1 MAPWILVGLFV
12 IGPWGEI
19 VMFRGRARCVRAA
32 GAAMAGTL
40 LLAAAADAQ
49 VPLQR
54 PGQQRPWADRNPDIG
69 TGQATSLA
77 HAQPAPAAFAEIT
90 DETGRRVR
98 IPQPVRR
105 IVSLAPSL
113 TETLYALGA
122 QDRLVGDTDYC
133 DYPPEAQ
140 KKPKVG
146 GAINPNLE
154 QIAALRPDL
163 VLMTKSLNRYETV
176 RALDDLHIPS
186 YATDPHTVDD
196 IISSTARLAEVLGI
210 GEAGQ
215 ALAQELRQRLTEIE
229 GRVGELPR
237 RRVLFVVWS
246 DPLIS
251 VGRNTFIADALR
263 RARAISVIDTAQD
276 WPQVS
281 LEEVV
286 HLQPEAL
293 IFAATHPQAEAR
305 DFAALAQRPGWR
317 DLEAVR
323 KSRFV
328 VITDAVNRPAPR
340 LISAIEELARQLHP
354 EAFSERPRTSPAA
367 PPGLES
373 RTADRDSR
381 ASWGACACS
390 R

>member
-1 MAPWILVGLFV
+1 MEFV
-12 IGPWGEI
+12 ISLKEFEQI
-19 VMFRGRARCVRAA
+19 
-32 GAAMAGTL
+32 L
-40 LLAAAADAQ
+40 LNVTWKRMSEALAARQ
-49 VPLQR
+49 ISKQ
-54 PGQQRPWADRNPDIG
+54 
-69 TGQATSLA
+69 SL
-77 HAQPAPAAFAEIT
+77 
-90 DETGRRVR
+90 
-98 IPQPVRR
+98 
-105 IVSLAPSL
+105 L
-113 TETLYALGA
+113 
-122 QDRLVGDTDYC
+122 
-133 DYPPEAQ
+133 
-140 KKPKVG
+140 
-146 GAINPNLE
+146 
-154 QIAALRPDL
+154 AALRPDL

-340 LISAIEELARQLHP
+340 LACRWRSSLD
-354 EAFSERPRTSPAA
+354 TPALDRVGDNEG
-367 PPGLES
+367 PPALGQGPS
-373 RTADRDSR
+373 RRRRS
-381 ASWGACACS
+381 
-390 R
+390 